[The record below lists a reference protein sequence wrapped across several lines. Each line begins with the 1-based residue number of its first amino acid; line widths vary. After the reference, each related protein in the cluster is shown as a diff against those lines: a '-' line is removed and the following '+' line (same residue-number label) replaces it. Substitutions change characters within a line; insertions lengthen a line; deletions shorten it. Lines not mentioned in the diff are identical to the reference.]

1 MMPITDRD
9 IVEDGDI
16 VLIDF
21 VGKVDGV
28 EFEGGSETDY
38 ELEIGSGMFIDDFEA
53 QLIGK
58 KVGEKATL
66 EVTFPEDYSQTE
78 LAGKDAEFYVTVK
91 QIGVREFTDAFV
103 TFNTEYET
111 AEEYKD
117 YLYDG
122 LVESKEYDAQSQIEE
137 SILTSI
143 IDNST
148 FYDISEDEIEA
159 KKDEILSTYESYA
172 DYYGVS
178 LEEYVDSIFSMT
190 MDEFYDEVDYLA
202 DLYVKESYVLAE
214 VAKQEQ
220 ISLSDEEYASRLQ
233 EVKDKY
239 QYDTVE
245 EIETEYGGKEGLTK
259 VFIEQMVLEF
269 LKESAVFN

>member
-1 MMPITDRD
+1 
-9 IVEDGDI
+9 
-16 VLIDF
+16 
-21 VGKVDGV
+21 
-28 EFEGGSETDY
+28 
-38 ELEIGSGMFIDDFEA
+38 
-53 QLIGK
+53 
-58 KVGEKATL
+58 
-66 EVTFPEDYSQTE
+66 
-78 LAGKDAEFYVTVK
+78 
-91 QIGVREFTDAFV
+91 
-103 TFNTEYET
+103 
-111 AEEYKD
+111 
-117 YLYDG
+117 